1 MPFDDVLLET
11 PFVRVPVADEAIDE
25 ALDVVA
31 GAVVLIEV
39 ARVVA
44 ILTWAVDVD
53 VTVATHHD
61 VGRNVRNVRRVS
73 KNSIVER
80 VNILILVKECIVAE

>member
-1 MPFDDVLLET
+1 VLMPFDDVLLET
-11 PFVRVPVADEAIDE
+11 PLVRVPVADEAIDE

-44 ILTWAVDVD
+44 TLTWAVDVD
-53 VTVATHHD
+53 VTVAPHHD
-61 VGRNVRNVRRVS
+61 VGRNVRKVRRVS
-73 KNSIVER
+73 RNSIVER
-80 VNILILVKECIVAE
+80 VNILILV